1 MALLL
6 ALLLIV
12 PKAVIDGL
20 QLRGHKTIAGVIEF
34 IYLAYTTLIS
44 LAWLYGMCPTDPLKD
59 YFWVTLVGFVL
70 LRYGIFS
77 IIFNLVAGL
86 KLSYIG
92 NTKVFDIIGS
102 YFVDRLKVSDSL
114 ILFSKAIATLWGISW
129 LLGWRNGIIL

>member
-6 ALLLIV
+6 AILLIV

-20 QLRGHKTIAGVIEF
+20 QLRGNKTLAGVIEF
-34 IYLAYTTLIS
+34 IYLAYTTLIA

-77 IIFNLVAGL
+77 IIFNLIVGL

-102 YFVDRLKVSDSL
+102 YFVDRLKVSDTL
-114 ILFSKAIATLWGISW
+114 IIFSKAIATLWGIAW

>member
-20 QLRGHKTIAGVIEF
+20 QLRGHKTLAGVIEF
-34 IYLAYTTLIS
+34 IYLTYTTLIA
-44 LAWLYGMCPTDPLKD
+44 LAWLYGMCPPDPLKD
-59 YFWVTLVGFVL
+59 YLWVTLVGFVL

-86 KLSYIG
+86 KLAYIG

-102 YFVDRLKVSDSL
+102 YLIDRLKVSESL
-114 ILFSKAIATLWGISW
+114 ILFSKAIATLWGITW